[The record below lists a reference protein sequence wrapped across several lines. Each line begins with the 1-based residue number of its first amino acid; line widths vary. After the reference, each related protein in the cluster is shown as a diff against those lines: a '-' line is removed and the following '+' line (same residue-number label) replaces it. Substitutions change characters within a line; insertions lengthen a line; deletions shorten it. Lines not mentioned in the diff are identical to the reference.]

1 MGRNLVILCDGTAN
15 QVGADRS
22 NVLRLYGCLERN
34 DEQIVFYDPGVGTF
48 GVRGIFKKF
57 RSGWATIKGLAL
69 GVGIDD
75 NVLEAYRFLLDTYE
89 SGDRIYLL
97 GFSRGAYT
105 ARLIAGFIRI
115 YGLMRKEQLQLL
127 EYAWRAYLRC
137 EGEGAGRGES
147 AFAEIEHYQ
156 KVLRTKTPRIRFL
169 GLWDTVASV
178 FEPSP
183 SGYWLQSRQRPYTN
197 RNNIVETIRHA
208 VAIDERRTMFQ
219 PSLWKPGEKYDR
231 WSDEERKYIQTE
243 QDLKEVWFA
252 GCHSDVGGGFPEK
265 ESGLAKVA
273 MAWMLDEAA
282 KVGLH
287 LDDDTVKK
295 IIFAEIS
302 ADKTESYVPPNAS
315 ADIHESM
322 TPAWS
327 ILEFLPRRIT
337 PLASRVRLR
346 LGNYYFPFKDRR
358 KIPEGAII
366 HASVRERKADN
377 QLNPPYQ
384 PPNLPSRFVW
394 SDEVP
399 ERPEAKLD

>member
-22 NVLRLYGCLERN
+22 NVLRLYGCLKRN

-75 NVLEAYRFLLDTYE
+75 NVLEAYRFLVDTYE

-97 GFSRGAYT
+97 GRGAYT
-105 ARLIAGFIRI
+105 VRLIAGFIRI

-127 EYAWRAYLRC
+127 EYAWRAYLRGD
-137 EGEGAGRGES
+137 GEKP
-147 AFAEIEHYQ
+147 FAEMEHYQ

-219 PSLWKPGEKYDR
+219 PSLWKPGEKYDYR
-231 WSDEERKYIQTE
+231 PSEKQPYNSTD

-252 GCHSDVGGGFPEK
+252 GCHSDVGGGFPEQ

-273 MAWMLDEAA
+273 MTWMLDEAN
-282 KVGLH
+282 KVGLL
-287 LDDDTVKK
+287 LDHDIVIK
-295 IIFAEIS
+295 IILGEPS
-302 ADKTESYVPPNAS
+302 TDKKENYIPPNAS

-337 PLASRVRLR
+337 PLASRVT
-346 LGNYYFPFKDRR
+346 
-358 KIPEGAII
+358 
-366 HASVRERKADN
+366 
-377 QLNPPYQ
+377 
-384 PPNLPSRFVW
+384 
-394 SDEVP
+394 
-399 ERPEAKLD
+399 